1 MFSFKII
8 IKSMQKDLKEKYFRL
23 VEKFTEYHRRYRYPL
38 IFNYSV
44 VKIVLRSLRAV
55 AENVKKEFKE
65 KFTGLLLRGSH
76 CRAYS
81 SLNEDVDLILVHN
94 LERKPDIIELI
105 NFFKK
110 ELRNK
115 NLKLCDQGLE
125 HFYKNAVYKTL
136 YERKNANDKFF
147 RRDYDIKLLFTGV
160 PVFNKFEIIRL
171 RRDYLLRAVSSE
183 EERMEWKKIVTIYKK
198 SRNFMAKKAAIKL
211 FSRISKIYDFDDDPF
226 SFYEIDNNLRY
237 LIYEAEKKI
246 RECFENRETN
256 YFIEPERELE
266 RINSWFKI
274 KSFDIKQNLAL

>member
-1 MFSFKII
+1 LFVFRII

-23 VEKFTEYHRRYRYPL
+23 VEKFIEYHKRYRYPL

-44 VKIVLRSLRAV
+44 IKVVLKSLKAV
-55 AENVKKEFKE
+55 AEDVKKEFKE

-94 LERKPDIIELI
+94 LERKSNIIELI
-105 NFFKK
+105 DFFKK
-110 ELRNK
+110 EVRNK

-136 YERKNANDKFF
+136 YERKNVNDNFF

-160 PVFNKFEIIRL
+160 PVFNKFEIMRL
-171 RRDYLLRAVSSE
+171 RRDYLLKAVNSE
-183 EERMEWKKIVTIYKK
+183 EERMEWKRLAVSYKK

-237 LIYEAEKKI
+237 LIYEAEKRIK
-246 RECFENRETN
+246 ECFENRKTN
-256 YFIEPERELE
+256 YFTEPEDELK
-266 RINSWFKI
+266 RIEKWFRK
-274 KSFDIKQNLAL
+274 